1 MNAPGRFI
9 TLEGGEGAGKSS
21 NLEFVAGLLRQSGV
35 QAEVTREPGG
45 TLLAEAIRALLVQ
58 PSQEPMPPMTELL
71 LMFAARADHLERRIR
86 PALDAGRWVVC
97 DRFTDASYAY
107 QGAGRGLG
115 SRAVATLEALV
126 QGELRPDLTL
136 LFDVEPEVGL
146 GRAGTRGRPDRF
158 ERERLEFFRRVRE
171 GYLERARAEPDRIR
185 VVDAARPLPDVQA
198 NLRQHIIEFLQEIEK

>member
-21 NLEFVAGLLRQSGV
+21 SLEFVAGLLRQSGL

-107 QGAGRGLG
+107 QGAGRRLG
-115 SRAVATLEALV
+115 SEAVATLEALV

-146 GRAGTRGRPDRF
+146 RRAGTRGRPDRF
-158 ERERLEFFRRVRE
+158 EGERLDFFRRVRD

-185 VVDAARPLPDVQA
+185 VVDTARPLHDVQA
-198 NLRQHIIEFLQEIEK
+198 DLRQHIMEFLQAIGN